1 MVESYDS
8 VVDATP
14 EYYLDLNV
22 GSVSIETRGVR
33 PDEWLEIGFWEPQ
46 WSEVDFSEMISNLGD
61 DEIVISRDVAQ
72 QLELEIGDS
81 IFVQGSFG
89 TGTHELTIIGLIG
102 YATIV
107 EVVFGGITIATGGE
121 YLSYV
126 SEGFLNSSMLLFTS
140 TTNILVDTP
149 EGTNGTIL
157 QEQFATDIS
166 QVSTSYSV
174 TSEIADY
181 NSSALR
187 SGTIKIQ
194 WMAISFAILLAVV
207 GTALV
212 VILTLR
218 EKDAEIALLSVRG
231 FSKWQLFRTLLA
243 EVMVTIVFALLMGLF
258 VGYVENLGQVSQ
270 LNQNQSGLVR
280 YQIVLGGAAGNTI
293 LLLLGVVLLAAII
306 PVWWASRRAE
316 TKVIVLRS

>member
-1 MVESYDS
+1 
-8 VVDATP
+8 
-14 EYYLDLNV
+14 
-22 GSVSIETRGVR
+22 
-33 PDEWLEIGFWEPQ
+33 
-46 WSEVDFSEMISNLGD
+46 MISNLGD
-61 DEIVISRDVAQ
+61 DEIIISRDVAQ
-72 QLELEIGDS
+72 QLELELGDS
-81 IFVQGSFG
+81 IFVSGPFGSG
-89 TGTHELTIIGLIG
+89 TYDLTIVGLIG
-102 YATIV
+102 YVTVI
-107 EVVFGGITIATGGE
+107 EVAFGGVTFATGGE

-126 SEGFLNSSMLLFTS
+126 SEAFLNSSMLLYAS
-140 TTNILVDTP
+140 TTNILVDTQ
-149 EGTNGTIL
+149 EGTNGTLL
-157 QEQFATDIS
+157 QEQLATDIPEV
-166 QVSTSYSV
+166 QVSYSV

-181 NSSALR
+181 ESSALR

-194 WMAISFAILLAVV
+194 WMAISFAMLLAVV

-243 EVMVTIVFALLMGLF
+243 EVLVTILFALLMGMF

-270 LNQNQSGLVR
+270 LNVNQSGLVR

-293 LLLLGVVLLAAII
+293 LILLGVVLLAAII

-316 TKVIVLRS
+316 QKVIVLRS